1 MTVRR
6 PFLVRLEVS
15 GIDNVK
21 LSITP
26 GTNPVVRCPK
36 IWCWSSCTPSA
47 SSVIVMRGHRRSG
60 RKGQRGEREN
70 AFFVFPSRSKPTDL
84 RTALSNLNDE
94 KTRARERESDIR
106 REEKRVSERRFT
118 SSRENKNAFRVPS
131 LVGIRLWSVSRLRR
145 LITIGEWS
153 TELCLSCVRDITADA
168 RRNGSRWNHEK
179 YSR

>member
-1 MTVRR
+1 MMTVRR

-60 RKGQRGEREN
+60 RKGKRGEREN

-106 REEKRVSERRFT
+106 REEKRVSERRFA
-118 SSRENKNAFRVPS
+118 SARENKKRVS
-131 LVGIRLWSVSRLRR
+131 CSVSRRHQALVGFTTPPTNYHRR
-145 LITIGEWS
+145 M
-153 TELCLSCVRDITADA
+153 V
-168 RRNGSRWNHEK
+168 N
-179 YSR
+179 